1 MSLAFIPGISAFT
14 TTSLS
19 VSKMS
24 TEGTYLV
31 VDSGS
36 SQSLPQKASRAGSV
50 LNSRKGSHLMS
61 DIVFVSFQ
69 KLSCR
74 SFRIPLRIRDSKNVR
89 CRCTSRTTDLSRV
102 FIGRRENCRLPRRE
116 LLTHCPIQ
124 RLGCCGAKTDWHA
137 NFKRKC
143 KSLCGLIRLFF
154 RR

>member
-24 TEGTYLV
+24 SEGTYVV

-36 SQSLPQKASRAGSV
+36 SQSLPQKASRAGV

-89 CRCTSRTTDLSRV
+89 CCCASRTTDLSRV
-102 FIGRRENCRLPRRE
+102 FIGRRENRRLPRRE

-124 RLGCCGAKTDWHA
+124 RIGCRRAWTDWQA
-137 NFKRKC
+137 GSGENVKAYA
-143 KSLCGLIRLFF
+143 G
-154 RR
+154 